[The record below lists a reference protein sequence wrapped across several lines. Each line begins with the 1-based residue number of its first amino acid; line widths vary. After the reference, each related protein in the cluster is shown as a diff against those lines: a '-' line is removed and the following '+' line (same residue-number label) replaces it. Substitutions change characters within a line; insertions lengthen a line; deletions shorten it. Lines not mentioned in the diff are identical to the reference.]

1 MSMRAEFINPF
12 LDATMSVLKTMASAE
27 VVPGKPYIKTG
38 SAARGD
44 ISGVVGITGQAE
56 GSLCLTFPREVI
68 LQVMTNM
75 LGEEQKEITEE
86 VKDAVGELTNMISGD
101 SRRRLQEKGYTF
113 QGSIPSVISGPG
125 HEVKHITKGP
135 VLSIPFS
142 LNGGNFVVEVCFK

>member
-1 MSMRAEFINPF
+1 MRAEFINPF
-12 LDATMSVLKTMASAE
+12 LEATLSVLKTMASAE
-27 VVPGKPYIKTG
+27 AVPGKPYVKTG
-38 SAARGD
+38 SAACGD

-56 GSLCLTFPREVI
+56 GSLCLTFSREVI
-68 LQVMTNM
+68 LQIMTSM

-113 QGSIPSVISGPG
+113 HGAIPSVISGPG
-125 HEVKHITKGP
+125 HEVKHITRGP

-142 LNGGNFVVEVCFK
+142 LNGGNVVGEVCCK

>member
-12 LDATMSVLKTMASAE
+12 LEATLSVLKTMASAE
-27 VVPGKPYIKTG
+27 AVPGKPYIKTG
-38 SAARGD
+38 SAACGD

-56 GSLCLTFPREVI
+56 GSLCLTFSREVI

-113 QGSIPSVISGPG
+113 HGAIPSVISGPG